1 MDNIL
6 AHIHIFK
13 TNIQKENLGDIKKAF
28 RNKSVSQWTVDTE
41 DCDHVLRVVSHEMT
55 ESEIIQLVS
64 QYGFECADLT

>member
-13 TNIQKENLGDIKKAF
+13 TNIQKENLGEIKKVFTNHAIS
-28 RNKSVSQWTVDTE
+28 NWTVDTE

-55 ESEIIQLVS
+55 ESQIIALVS
-64 QYGFECADLT
+64 QYGFECADLV